1 MKTTHALI
9 LLAAFAAGLTLR
21 AAETNA
27 TITTAVTNA
36 PPPATAYGVP
46 PAAATNA
53 PPAAGAASN
62 APAIAL
68 PGSAVTNA
76 PPDTGATNAVDTGL
90 TDDGKLRLNLR
101 NAPLELVLNYLSDAA
116 GFVINLQ
123 TTVTGRVDMWSK
135 EPVSK
140 DEVVDLLSSALTR
153 NGYALIRNGRILT
166 IVSRDSAKSQG
177 DMPVRSNRKLEDIPK
192 NDEMVTEIIPVRHAT
207 ASQLVKDLEQLL
219 PTTSTMT
226 ANETANALVLTDT
239 QTDIRRVV
247 EIVNALDGSISSV
260 SALRVFPLQYADSK
274 DLASIVKDLFATTT
288 TGNNAA
294 GGGRGQFFAMMRG
307 GFPGA
312 AGGNTGTGTGGG
324 ANTKVVA
331 VADERSNS
339 LVVSAPQ
346 DLMTTIADMVKEIDQ
361 PVSDITEL
369 RVFHLMNADPS
380 EVASQFTLLFP
391 DPTSSSQNQ
400 NQRFRFGGPGG
411 FGNQAAS
418 SNSSEREKKQGRV
431 LAVPDP
437 RTSSIIVSAA
447 GTLMPQIA
455 EMIKRLDESPGR
467 KEKVF
472 VYDLQNADPQDVQQ
486 VLQDLFNRNST
497 MRTSTSSRNSLL
509 NNNPLTTRATQ
520 NQQSTGSSSSGFGGS
535 SSSGSRGGS
544 SGGF

>member
-1 MKTTHALI
+1 MKTTHALL

-27 TITTAVTNA
+27 AITAVVTNA
-36 PPPATAYGVP
+36 PPAATAYGVP
-46 PAAATNA
+46 PTAAATNA
-53 PPAAGAASN
+53 PPAAGAATN
-62 APAIAL
+62 TPAVAPPDGAL
-68 PGSAVTNA
+68 TNA
-76 PPDTGATNAVDTGL
+76 PPDTGDTNAPEPTL

-123 TTVTGRVDMWSK
+123 TPVSGRVDMWSK
-135 EPVSK
+135 EPVTK
-140 DEVVDLLSSALTR
+140 DEVVDLLNSALSR
-153 NGYALIRNGRILT
+153 NGYSLIRNGRILT
-166 IVSRDSAKSQG
+166 IFARDTVKSQG
-177 DMPVRSNRKLEDIPK
+177 DLPVRSNRKLEDIPK
-192 NDEMVTEIIPVRHAT
+192 NDEVVTEIIPVRHAT

-226 ANETANALVLTDT
+226 ANESANALVLTDT
-239 QTDIRRVV
+239 QADIHRVV
-247 EIVNALDGSISSV
+247 EIVTALDGSISSV

-274 DLASIVKDLFATTT
+274 DLASIVKDLFATTS
-288 TGNNAA
+288 TGNNAG
-294 GGGRGQFFAMMRG
+294 GGGRGQFFNMMRG
-307 GFPGA
+307 GFPGMP
-312 AGGNTGTGTGGG
+312 GGNTGSSTGGG

-346 DLMTTIADMVKEIDQ
+346 DLMATIADMVKEIDQ

-369 RVFHLMNADPS
+369 RVFHLVNADPS

-391 DPTSSSQNQ
+391 DPTQSSQQNQ
-400 NQRFRFGGPGG
+400 NQRFRMGGPGG
-411 FGNQAAS
+411 FMNQATA
-418 SNSSEREKKQGRV
+418 NSSEREKKQGRV

-447 GTLMPQIA
+447 STLMPQIA

-472 VYDLQNADPQDVQQ
+472 VYNFENMDPQDVQQ
-486 VLQDLFNRNST
+486 ILQDLFNRNST
-497 MRTSTSSRNSLL
+497 MRTSTSSRNSML
-509 NNNPLTTRATQ
+509 NNNPLTTRETQ
-520 NQQSTGSSSSGFGGS
+520 NTQSTSSSTTSGFGSSSG
-535 SSSGSRGGS
+535 RGG
-544 SGGF
+544 GF

>member
-1 MKTTHALI
+1 MKTTSALL

-27 TITTAVTNA
+27 TITSVATNA
-36 PPPATAYGVP
+36 PPPAMAYGVP
-46 PAAATNA
+46 PPAATNALPAAGAATNA
-53 PPAAGAASN
+53 PAVAPPDGA
-62 APAIAL
+62 L
-68 PGSAVTNA
+68 TNA
-76 PPDTGATNAVDTGL
+76 PPDTGDTNAPEPVL

-123 TTVTGRVDMWSK
+123 TPVTGRVDMWSK
-135 EPVSK
+135 EPVTK
-140 DEVVDLLSSALTR
+140 DEVVDLLSSALSR

-166 IVSRDSAKSQG
+166 IFARDSVKSQG
-177 DMPVRSNRKLEDIPK
+177 DLPVRSNRKLEDIPK
-192 NDEMVTEIIPVRHAT
+192 NDEVVTEIIPVRHAT
-207 ASQLVKDLEQLL
+207 ASQLVKDLVELL

-226 ANETANALVLTDT
+226 ANESANALVLTDT
-239 QTDIRRVV
+239 QADIHRVV
-247 EIVNALDGSISSV
+247 EIVTALDGSISSV

-288 TGNNAA
+288 TGNNAGG
-294 GGGRGQFFAMMRG
+294 GGGRGQFFNMFRGG

-312 AGGNTGTGTGGG
+312 AGANASGTGGG

-369 RVFHLMNADPS
+369 RVFHLVNADPS

-391 DPTSSSQNQ
+391 DPTQGNQQNQ

-411 FGNQAAS
+411 FGNQAT
-418 SNSSEREKKQGRV
+418 SNSSDREKKQGRV

-447 GTLMPQIA
+447 STMMPQIA
-455 EMIKRLDESPGR
+455 EMIKGLDGSLGR

-497 MRTSTSSRNSLL
+497 MRTSTSSRNSMI
-509 NNNPLTTRATQ
+509 NNNPLTTRETQ
-520 NQQSTGSSSSGFGGS
+520 NTQATSSSTTSGFGSSSG
-535 SSSGSRGGS
+535 RGG
-544 SGGF
+544 GF